1 MLKTPIVVNSY
12 EAAVTMLIIRDVVES
27 LPDSST
33 ALVNEIGLKMLLLM
47 PNAEVCRLTPPVL
60 IPVLILRTLCTYSDT
75 VLFIVNASEYTG
87 ALPVTTRLRIGVL
100 ICAGALP
107 AISE

>member
-1 MLKTPIVVNSY
+1 MLKTPIMKNTY
-12 EAAVTMLIIRDVVES
+12 ETAITMLVIQDVAES

-33 ALVNEIGLKMLLLM
+33 TLVNEIRLKKLLLM

-87 ALPVTTRLRIGVL
+87 ALPVTTRLLVGV
-100 ICAGALP
+100 
-107 AISE
+107 

>member
-1 MLKTPIVVNSY
+1 MLKTPITANSY
-12 EAAVTMLIIRDVVES
+12 ETAITMFVIRDVAES

-33 ALVNEIGLKMLLLM
+33 TLVNEIRLKMLLLM

-75 VLFIVNASEYTG
+75 VLYIVNASGYTG
-87 ALPVTTRLRIGVL
+87 ALPVTTRLLFGV
-100 ICAGALP
+100 
-107 AISE
+107 

>member
-1 MLKTPIVVNSY
+1 MLKTPTMVNSY
-12 EAAVTMLIIRDVVES
+12 ETAITILIIRDVAES

-33 ALVNEIGLKMLLLM
+33 TLVNEIRLKMLLLM

-75 VLFIVNASEYTG
+75 VLLIVNASEYTG
-87 ALPVTTRLRIGVL
+87 ALPVTTRLLFEV
-100 ICAGALP
+100 
-107 AISE
+107 

>member
-1 MLKTPIVVNSY
+1 MLKTPIMVNSY
-12 EAAVTMLIIRDVVES
+12 EAAITMLIIRDVVES

-60 IPVLILRTLCTYSDT
+60 IPVLILSERIAYYVLRIATTLCRYRVMES
-75 VLFIVNASEYTG
+75 
-87 ALPVTTRLRIGVL
+87 RL
-100 ICAGALP
+100 
-107 AISE
+107 

>member
-1 MLKTPIVVNSY
+1 MMLITPIMANPY
-12 EAAVTMLIIRDVVES
+12 EAAITILIIRDAAES

-33 ALVNEIGLKMLLLM
+33 TLVNEIRLKRLLSV
-47 PNAEVCRLTPPVL
+47 PNAEVCRSTPPVL

-87 ALPVTTRLRIGVL
+87 ALPVTTRLLVGV
-100 ICAGALP
+100 
-107 AISE
+107 

>member
-1 MLKTPIVVNSY
+1 MLTTPIMVNSY
-12 EAAVTMLIIRDVVES
+12 ETAITMLVIRDVAES

-33 ALVNEIGLKMLLLM
+33 TLVNEIRLKKLLLM

-87 ALPVTTRLRIGVL
+87 ALPVTTRLLFGV
-100 ICAGALP
+100 
-107 AISE
+107 

>member
-1 MLKTPIVVNSY
+1 MLKTPIIVNSY
-12 EAAVTMLIIRDVVES
+12 ETAITMLIIRDVAES

-33 ALVNEIGLKMLLLM
+33 TLVNEIRLKMLLLM

-87 ALPVTTRLRIGVL
+87 ALPVTTRLLVGV
-100 ICAGALP
+100 
-107 AISE
+107 

>member
-1 MLKTPIVVNSY
+1 MLKTPTMVNSY
-12 EAAVTMLIIRDVVES
+12 ETAITMLVIQDVAES

-33 ALVNEIGLKMLLLM
+33 TLVNEIGLKMLLLM

-87 ALPVTTRLRIGVL
+87 ALPVTTQLLVEI
-100 ICAGALP
+100 
-107 AISE
+107 